1 MATKVL
7 LLPFLQIKMGHH
19 QTADALVEH
28 LTAIDPSIECE
39 IIDILD
45 YSYGRRVEGLVSSTY
60 LKWIHFLPVTYSWM
74 YRKNCGGQLH
84 NKRRYRLYEM
94 IFLKAM
100 QKLIREKKP
109 DCILCTHALPSYLL
123 ERLKYNGLLAIPVIN
138 VYTDFFVND
147 VWGRDGIDYHFVPD
161 AHVKAWLTSRSV
173 QAEHIFVT
181 GIPLHPQFTASRPE
195 RTKANSECTVLITG
209 GNLGAGVMKS
219 MCRTIGKAEGVRY
232 IVLCGK
238 NKALYRH
245 LKKKNC
251 PNIVPMPYIES
262 RAEMNDLYNQAD
274 AILTKPGGVTIS
286 ECLYKKVPIFV
297 YHALPGQEEINL
309 LRLLQQQLIIYVKD
323 WAQAQVT
330 MDKQIKL
337 LWNNT
342 VMERLT
348 AQMNEYGRQISDLRS
363 TLRHVLKLP

>member
-1 MATKVL
+1 MAKKVL

-19 QTADALVEH
+19 QAADALVEQ
-28 LTAIDPSIECE
+28 LISIDPSIDCE
-39 IIDILD
+39 IVDILD
-45 YSYGRRVEGLVSSTY
+45 YSYGSRVEGLVSSAY

-84 NKRRYRLYEM
+84 NNRRYRLYEM
-94 IFLKAM
+94 IFMKAM
-100 QKLIREKKP
+100 QKLIREKQP

-123 ERLKYNGLLAIPVIN
+123 DRLKSKGLLSIPVVN

-147 VWGRDGIDYHFVPD
+147 VWGRDRIDYHFVPD
-161 AHVKAWLTSRSV
+161 AHVKDWLTSRSV

-181 GIPLHPQFTASRPE
+181 GIPVHPQFTASRPE
-195 RTKANSECTVLITG
+195 MKPTNSEFTVLITG

-219 MCRTIGKAEGVRY
+219 MCRTIGKTEGVRY

-238 NKALYRH
+238 NNALYRH

-251 PNIVPMPYIES
+251 PRIVPMPYIES

-274 AILTKPGGVTIS
+274 AVLTKPGGVTIS

-309 LRLLQQQLIIYVKD
+309 QHLLHQQLIVYVKD
-323 WAQAQVT
+323 WAKET
-330 MDKQIKL
+330 MDNQIKL
-337 LWNNT
+337 LWNKT
-342 VMERLT
+342 VMDRLT
-348 AQMNEYGRQISDLRS
+348 TQMYEYGRQMSDLRS
-363 TLRHVLKLP
+363 TLCHVLKLQ

>member
-1 MATKVL
+1 MAKKVL

-19 QTADALVEH
+19 QAADALVEH
-28 LTAIDPSIECE
+28 IMSIDPAIECE

-45 YSYGRRVEGLVSSTY
+45 YSYGSKVEGLVSSAY

-84 NKRRYRLYEM
+84 KKRRFRLYEM
-94 IFLKAM
+94 IFMKSL
-100 QKLIREKKP
+100 QKLVQEKRP

-123 ERLKYNGLLAIPVIN
+123 DQLKDRGLLSIPVVN
-138 VYTDFFVND
+138 VYTDFFIND

-161 AHVKAWLTSRSV
+161 SHVKDWLMNRSV

-181 GIPLHPQFTASRPE
+181 GIPVHPKFTASRPE
-195 RTKANSECTVLITG
+195 RKRATSDITVLITG

-219 MCRTIGKAEGVRY
+219 ICQKIGRTERVRY

-238 NKALYRH
+238 NKALYRY
-245 LKKKNC
+245 LKKKNFSNMM
-251 PNIVPMPYIES
+251 PLPYIES
-262 RAEMNDLYNQAD
+262 KEEMNDLYNQID
-274 AILTKPGGVTIS
+274 AVLTKPGGVTIS
-286 ECLYKKVPIFV
+286 ECLFKKIPVFV

-309 LRLLQQQLIIYVKD
+309 LRLLDQQLIVYLKD
-323 WAQAQVT
+323 WATDT
-330 MDKQIKL
+330 MDKQINMF
-337 LWNNT
+337 WNET

-348 AQMNEYGRQISDLRS
+348 AKMDDYDREISDLRS
-363 TLRHVLKLP
+363 TLCHVLKLPQ